1 MVGRTA
7 GGRAGRGFKQG
18 YPTAPGQGD
27 RWGRRGLAAGEG
39 GGGGSRPE
47 GDSVPPGGHVPSLGV
62 SFCEGSDNTVLRA
75 PGGPGF
81 PLLYLVLRLNFHL
94 CPDPLLRC

>member
-18 YPTAPGQGD
+18 YRQPQAKVTGGAGGAWP
-27 RWGRRGLAAGEG
+27 RGKVGE
-39 GGGGSRPE
+39 GSRPE

-62 SFCEGSDNTVLRA
+62 SLCEGSDNTVLRA

-81 PLLYLVLRLNFHL
+81 PLLHLVLRLNFHL